1 MKFMYMNIRTQPF
14 NEHIHLAS
22 VRRTLIAHDKGVQE
36 EGRGA
41 RKNVKHF
48 EGEQKKIDQ
57 G

>member
-1 MKFMYMNIRTQPF
+1 MYMNIRTQPF